1 MSPQRLRQIAILVDS
16 LDVATADRLLD
27 QLPPEQQRLV
37 RDAMVDLF
45 DVDEEERQRVVRDF
59 LRGKTGTAPT
69 KDRSEVRGP
78 ETGTSETQ
86 NGSTEAT
93 TGFSATYTDP
103 RRQARVQRQPALS
116 LAAGSVAESMD
127 RPQWPSS
134 VPDESRPA
142 VPTAT
147 SPTAPPT
154 APVSTAGFASSPAA
168 GSPAPQPMARHAS
181 ADLIAT
187 LHTFETEHL
196 AAIVLKES
204 PQILATIL
212 SLLPPSKSAELLG
225 HCPRGLQISALE
237 RLKSLEEL
245 DEETIYFIQQ
255 ELNSFLRLKMRV
267 RSQQRVG
274 PLAVAD
280 ILVASQKLKYE
291 SVSDVLSEQLSIPRS
306 TPESRPSITQP
317 TPVSVTST
325 PQEVAVPEQTEER
338 LASPE
343 ANRRDA
349 LADVSIRMRFEDFVD
364 CDSPSL
370 QAVLATAK
378 PQLTL
383 MALRGASERLFQ
395 KVLGMLPKNEA
406 SEVRFRVHNLGPL
419 RVQDIRQAQDY
430 LLRIAAVLEESGRFR
445 RPKLKQVA

>member
-1 MSPQRLRQIAILVDS
+1 
-16 LDVATADRLLD
+16 
-27 QLPPEQQRLV
+27 
-37 RDAMVDLF
+37 
-45 DVDEEERQRVVRDF
+45 
-59 LRGKTGTAPT
+59 
-69 KDRSEVRGP
+69 
-78 ETGTSETQ
+78 
-86 NGSTEAT
+86 
-93 TGFSATYTDP
+93 
-103 RRQARVQRQPALS
+103 
-116 LAAGSVAESMD
+116 
-127 RPQWPSS
+127 
-134 VPDESRPA
+134 
-142 VPTAT
+142 
-147 SPTAPPT
+147 
-154 APVSTAGFASSPAA
+154 
-168 GSPAPQPMARHAS
+168 MARHAS

-325 PQEVAVPEQTEER
+325 HQEVAVPEQTEER